1 MIRRPPRTGCDRDRG
16 AVTVEAAV
24 ALGSLLVVFVL
35 VLAGVRAVAGQLR
48 CTDAAG
54 AIARL
59 LARGEWQRVD
69 QVLERLAPSGAR
81 LAVRSTGRTVTVT
94 VVSEPFETLLPDLEL
109 RARTYAVLEPE
120 VGAPPASLGS
130 ADERD

>member
-1 MIRRPPRTGCDRDRG
+1 M
-16 AVTVEAAV
+16 

-35 VLAGVRAVAGQLR
+35 VLGGVRAVVGQLR

-54 AIARL
+54 VIARL

-69 QVLERLAPSGAR
+69 QILERIAPSGAR
-81 LAVRSTGRTVTVT
+81 LAVRSTGRTVSVE
-94 VVSEPFETLLPDLEL
+94 VVSEPFDTLLPGLEL
-109 RARTYAVLEPE
+109 RARTYAVLEPG

-130 ADERD
+130 TDDGN